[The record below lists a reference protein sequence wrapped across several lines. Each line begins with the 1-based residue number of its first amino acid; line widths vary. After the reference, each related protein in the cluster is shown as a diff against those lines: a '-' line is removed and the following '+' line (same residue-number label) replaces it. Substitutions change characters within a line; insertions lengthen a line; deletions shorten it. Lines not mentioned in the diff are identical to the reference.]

1 MKKNSGTTKYLSF
14 GLLVAALQGCG
25 GDTNT
30 DTKLDEVNLE
40 GPATGWELVWS
51 DEFEGSSIDEA
62 KWAHEV
68 DCAGG
73 GNQESQCYTADAA
86 NSYVADGILNIVALK
101 APEGAEKPYTSARL
115 STKGK
120 ADFTFGRIEMRA
132 KLPSGQGSWPA
143 FWMLPSDNV
152 YGIWPRSGEIDIV
165 EAVNLKA
172 ADADGNSEA
181 HVHGTLHYG
190 REWPKNEQSGKS
202 YQLPDGVNP
211 ADDFH
216 TYAIEWQQGEIR
228 WYVDDYLYATQRRS
242 ELRYN
247 AKGEAVGLAYKG
259 WFTEY
264 YDQSSGELALSW
276 SDAPFDEKF
285 HLIVNFAVG
294 GNWPVSVNETGIDDS
309 AFSESNKYQIDF
321 VRVYQCAANQDTG
334 KGCETVRPGYDNPD
348 DALVEGKA
356 PVPVPP
362 SDGTPKDL
370 LIFDS
375 TPNPN
380 WPAWDCC
387 GGSTPSLVDDADK
400 GAVYRFVVGESPT
413 VNGFISRSAF
423 ITDPAGVPSP
433 FDAAPIEAT
442 GVLSFAMKVV
452 SAPADSNS
460 TWMMKVESNEG
471 ATAVELPLTASS
483 EGVAPAVGQWQT
495 FSFPLSE
502 LAAKGLDLSAIDVVM
517 VFPAWGTG
525 NGAEY
530 LLDEVKIARTDASL
544 PSLTVFTDNEN
555 PDWPLWD
562 CCGGSTPQVVSDD
575 AEHGIVSEFS
585 IGASPTVMGF
595 INRTELGGGGN
606 PFDASS
612 LYENGVVQFDLK
624 VVSAPNVADAPWL
637 FKVES
642 DNAASA
648 VELPLTSSIE
658 GVAPGAEW
666 QTFSFRLS
674 TLADAGLDLS
684 AIDVL
689 MVFPAWGQGE
699 GAVYRIDNVKIHQP
713 GSAGAMNALTLF
725 ADNVA
730 DAWSIW
736 DCCGGSTPTVEADDA
751 AHGAVAEYVIGSQP
765 TVVGFFADDGVY
777 YDAAAAVAS
786 GVVRFEMKL
795 VSAPS
800 DPTSVWKFKI
810 ESGDAATAVELN
822 LSDSQEGVAPVVG
835 QWQTYTFPLQTLAD
849 AGLDASAIDV
859 VMVFPAWGTGN
870 GAVFRLDNAL
880 IGTP

>member
-1 MKKNSGTTKYLSF
+1 
-14 GLLVAALQGCG
+14 
-25 GDTNT
+25 
-30 DTKLDEVNLE
+30 
-40 GPATGWELVWS
+40 
-51 DEFEGSSIDEA
+51 
-62 KWAHEV
+62 
-68 DCAGG
+68 
-73 GNQESQCYTADAA
+73 
-86 NSYVADGILNIVALK
+86 
-101 APEGAEKPYTSARL
+101 
-115 STKGK
+115 
-120 ADFTFGRIEMRA
+120 
-132 KLPSGQGSWPA
+132 
-143 FWMLPSDNV
+143 
-152 YGIWPRSGEIDIV
+152 
-165 EAVNLKA
+165 
-172 ADADGNSEA
+172 
-181 HVHGTLHYG
+181 
-190 REWPKNEQSGKS
+190 
-202 YQLPDGVNP
+202 
-211 ADDFH
+211 
-216 TYAIEWQQGEIR
+216 
-228 WYVDDYLYATQRRS
+228 
-242 ELRYN
+242 
-247 AKGEAVGLAYKG
+247 
-259 WFTEY
+259 
-264 YDQSSGELALSW
+264 
-276 SDAPFDEKF
+276 
-285 HLIVNFAVG
+285 
-294 GNWPVSVNETGIDDS
+294 
-309 AFSESNKYQIDF
+309 
-321 VRVYQCAANQDTG
+321 
-334 KGCETVRPGYDNPD
+334 
-348 DALVEGKA
+348 
-356 PVPVPP
+356 
-362 SDGTPKDL
+362 
-370 LIFDS
+370 
-375 TPNPN
+375 
-380 WPAWDCC
+380 
-387 GGSTPSLVDDADK
+387 
-400 GAVYRFVVGESPT
+400 
-413 VNGFISRSAF
+413 
-423 ITDPAGVPSP
+423 
-433 FDAAPIEAT
+433 
-442 GVLSFAMKVV
+442 
-452 SAPADSNS
+452 
-460 TWMMKVESNEG
+460 MKVESNEG

-483 EGVAPAVGQWQT
+483 EGVAPVVGQWQT

-725 ADNVA
+725 ADDVA

-810 ESGDAATAVELN
+810 ESGDATTAVELN